1 MESNWLRASDMVIGG
16 SSGPAG
22 GGCKSDFDDARYLF
36 AGRRGPRKFQPQEGK
51 HFPGLIRR
59 RHHHEGMKRGI
70 LVITLL
76 TLAAGE
82 RLAAQ
87 FPGSPAPAPAGPP
100 IDPAKAIEKIDGTR
114 SRLRLIEFDAK
125 TRSISVPAR
134 VNMRE
139 GLLEY
144 VLVHESGKLH
154 ESLFS
159 TQVKPTEF
167 NIVMLLLNWKPSGT
181 FFDFSQPERGG
192 VLVKGAKNPPES
204 QVEIHVAWKDKDGK
218 DQTCRLE
225 NWLHQIEK
233 RAKLTEE
240 PWIYTGSR
248 IMPDGTF
255 LAEQTGS
262 ILALYA
268 DPASIINNPREGNDL
283 DDVWVNDP
291 AVPEKGTPVT
301 VIFKPVAAGPADS
314 KANDTGRKSAEK
326 SFPAPSSPAKKKSTR

>member
-1 MESNWLRASDMVIGG
+1 ML
-16 SSGPAG
+16 
-22 GGCKSDFDDARYLF
+22 
-36 AGRRGPRKFQPQEGK
+36 KFQPAVEQ
-51 HFPGLIRR
+51 HFAGLICHRL
-59 RHHHEGMKRGI
+59 HHESMKSRI
-70 LVITLL
+70 LIASM
-76 TLAAGE
+76 LALAVGGNAG
-82 RLAAQ
+82 AQ
-87 FPGSPAPAPAGPP
+87 FPEAPAPAPAGPP
-100 IDPAKAIEKIDGTR
+100 VDPAKAIERIDATR

-125 TRSISVPAR
+125 TRSISVPAK

-167 NIVMLLLNWKPSGT
+167 NIVMRLLNWKASGT
-181 FFDFSQPERGG
+181 FFDFSRPERGG
-192 VLVKGAKNPPES
+192 VLVKGAKNPPDS
-204 QVEIHVAWKDKDGK
+204 LVEIHVAWKDKDGK
-218 DQTCRLE
+218 DQSCRIE

-233 RAKLTEE
+233 KAKLTEE
-240 PWIYTGSR
+240 PWIYTESQ

-283 DDVWVNDP
+283 DDVWINDP

-301 VIFKPVAAGPADS
+301 VIFKPVTVSPVES
-314 KANDTGRKSAEK
+314 KDDET
-326 SFPAPSSPAKKKSTR
+326 KKKPAENTTPVKPSPTKKKPTR